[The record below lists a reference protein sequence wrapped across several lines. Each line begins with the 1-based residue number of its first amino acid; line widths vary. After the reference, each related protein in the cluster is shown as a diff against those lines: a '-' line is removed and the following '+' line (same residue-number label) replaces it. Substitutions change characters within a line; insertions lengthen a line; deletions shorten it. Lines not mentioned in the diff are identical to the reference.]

1 MQPLYEERTA
11 RRRPGWMWAGAA
23 AGLLL
28 AGGMFVGNSTRARTP
43 VAANRP
49 PGETF
54 VASGT
59 VLLGDRGSF
68 VTDGH
73 GGCAG
78 AGGHAD
84 VQEGA
89 QVVIFAGLG
98 FAGGRLTDARALA
111 DGTCQFRFS
120 VSGIPARQDSYLLM
134 VADRDSRQYVE
145 QELKSALL
153 ALRVD

>member
-1 MQPLYEERTA
+1 MQPLYEERTV

-54 VASGT
+54 TASGT

-68 VTDGH
+68 VADGH

-78 AGGHAD
+78 TGGHAD
-84 VQEGA
+84 VQAGA

-145 QELKSALL
+145 QELKSTLL

>member
-1 MQPLYEERTA
+1 
-11 RRRPGWMWAGAA
+11 
-23 AGLLL
+23 
-28 AGGMFVGNSTRARTP
+28 MFVGNSTRARTP
-43 VAANRP
+43 VAANRLP
-49 PGETF
+49 RETF

-59 VLLGDRGSF
+59 VLLGDGGSF

-78 AGGHAD
+78 TGDHAD
-84 VQEGA
+84 VREGA

-98 FAGGRLTDARALA
+98 FAGGRLTDPRALA
-111 DGTCQFRFS
+111 DGTCQFRFT
-120 VSGIPARQDSYLLM
+120 VPGIPVRQDSYLLM
-134 VADRDSRQYVE
+134 VADQDSRQYVE